1 MREKRKEEQKRLEE
15 ERKERI
21 RVRNKLEEKWAMVRW
36 LSEYIEVN
44 QESWEVERR
53 EREEERN
60 RTLREWEKSA
70 RFEKIRK
77 IKEREKSKLEKKEKS
92 RENLAQEDTIWRWGD
107 WRKKRGED
115 REVEIDPI
123 VTPPK

>member
-21 RVRNKLEEKWAMVRW
+21 RVKNKLEEKWAMVRW

-70 RFEKIRK
+70 KFEKIRK
-77 IKEREKSKLEKKEKS
+77 
-92 RENLAQEDTIWRWGD
+92 
-107 WRKKRGED
+107 RKN
-115 REVEIDPI
+115 
-123 VTPPK
+123 